1 MYVTY
6 IAASQI
12 ITLVTVEAF
21 SLARR
26 STLCLPKRDRQYF
39 GRKIDK
45 LKKTFEF

>member
-1 MYVTY
+1 MAMYVTY

-12 ITLVTVEAF
+12 ITLTVEAF

-45 LKKTFEF
+45 LKKNF